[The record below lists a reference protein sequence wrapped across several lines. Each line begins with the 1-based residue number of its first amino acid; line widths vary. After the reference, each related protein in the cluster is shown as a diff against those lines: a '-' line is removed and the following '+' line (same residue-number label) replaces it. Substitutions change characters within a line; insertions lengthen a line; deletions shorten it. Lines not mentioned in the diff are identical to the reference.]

1 MSIQQSSKHSES
13 DCTKMCSFK
22 CKNYFQHSEIHTLC
36 EAGRNWDQARKDQ
49 VYIYN
54 SPRINPKISEHFKL
68 LFSLPLS
75 DFFFVRGRECIQWM
89 MTLLHSPGAFFRMT
103 TLKELHKH
111 QLTTQRIF
119 TKFQVS
125 YSFCFYRKR
134 ISYR

>member
-68 LFSLPLS
+68 LFSLPLFS
-75 DFFFVRGRECIQWM
+75 LFFNSWERKQAKFIDNLLSHYPIFPIRENKNYTIIRK
-89 MTLLHSPGAFFRMT
+89 SI
-103 TLKELHKH
+103 KIN
-111 QLTTQRIF
+111 QL
-119 TKFQVS
+119 
-125 YSFCFYRKR
+125 FC
-134 ISYR
+134 SVANQN